1 MCASLANVGKQK
13 VSQALAKAMVTARRL
28 CELPKEET
36 AKQSSGPVGVRGT
49 GSRPAAFVLSSYGT
63 EERKRL

>member
-28 CELPKEET
+28 CELPEKET
-36 AKQSSGPVGVRGT
+36 AKQSSGPVGVGGT
-49 GSRPAAFVLSSYGT
+49 GSGPAAFVLSSCGT
-63 EERKRL
+63 EKSKWL